1 MLEVPSRIIAGVKRY
16 NNNQDTERVCTT
28 IFTFKR
34 KYSYVVY
41 EIQCCQRL
49 YPVVENKHPYNVRI
63 REIRRRINVNGV
75 L

>member
-28 IFTFKR
+28 IFTFER

-49 YPVVENKHPYNVRI
+49 YPVVENKHTYHIYNLRVRQ
-63 REIRRRINVNGV
+63 RFEEEE
-75 L
+75 